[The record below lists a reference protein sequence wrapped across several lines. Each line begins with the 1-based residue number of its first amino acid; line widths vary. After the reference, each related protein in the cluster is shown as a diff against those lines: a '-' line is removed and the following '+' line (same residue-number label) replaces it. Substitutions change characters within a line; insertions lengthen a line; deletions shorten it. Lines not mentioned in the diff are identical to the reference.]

1 MLGLGMDI
9 HIIRRAVEASQT
21 DVYGVETADLAL
33 DVLAVFDAD
42 WERHVLTQHWD
53 HTDPAPRWVYCLW
66 HVSEGGA
73 TLIGSWRTEHAPL
86 IHVAA
91 LVMTWKE
98 HGHYGGQ
105 SSLDIADIA
114 TL

>member
-1 MLGLGMDI
+1 MDAR
-9 HIIRRAVEASQT
+9 IRRAVEASQT
-21 DVYGVETADLAL
+21 TVSGIETADLAL
-33 DVLAVFDAD
+33 DVLAVFDHD

-53 HTDPAPRWVYCLW
+53 RTDSTPRWVYALW
-66 HVSEGGA
+66 FLDADGA
-73 TLIGSWRTEHAPL
+73 VLIGTWRTQRAPL

-105 SSLDIADIA
+105 SSLDIA